1 MHGYDTVSCLSQGR
15 APKDCAFRAT
25 GEPTG
30 VERFYRSIARNDTVT
45 VNLDKLVCPRLPV
58 CDAVIGNIIVR
69 RDASHLTATFARALT
84 PQLEALLQNQHVL
97 GRS

>member
-1 MHGYDTVSCLSQGR
+1 
-15 APKDCAFRAT
+15 
-25 GEPTG
+25 
-30 VERFYRSIARNDTVT
+30 VT

-69 RDASHLTATFARALT
+69 RDASHLTATFARALA
-84 PQLEALLQNQHVL
+84 PQLEALLHAQHVL